1 MKVFIDESLGI
12 PKEWLKDQNVLIRT
26 IRLKKDQ
33 TLEEAI
39 EVGKKEFSQ
48 SKLKCKKK

>member
-12 PKEWLKDQNVLIRT
+12 PKEWLKGQNVLIRT
-26 IRLKKDQ
+26 SEIKERPNSRRGYRGR
-33 TLEEAI
+33 E
-39 EVGKKEFSQ
+39 KEFPQ